1 MPSEQIRTHLIS
13 MYCVLNK
20 ATIAVV
26 GNAPTK
32 DERQLK
38 AQIAALYHQNKVPS
52 ILIIYVVSNDQY
64 VIFLIRREIIT
75 NFLVVKR
82 SLKIARNILRN

>member
-32 DERQLK
+32 EERQLK
-38 AQIAALYHQNKVPS
+38 AQIASLYHQNKAWHHDLRRKNTLR
-52 ILIIYVVSNDQY
+52 INLRLEKLIVG
-64 VIFLIRREIIT
+64 
-75 NFLVVKR
+75 
-82 SLKIARNILRN
+82 

>member
-1 MPSEQIRTHLIS
+1 MPSEQIRTHLIT

-32 DERQLK
+32 EERQLK
-38 AQIAALYHQNKVPS
+38 AQIAALYHQNKV
-52 ILIIYVVSNDQY
+52 
-64 VIFLIRREIIT
+64 FIT
-75 NFLVVKR
+75 PFVT
-82 SLKIARNILRN
+82 SLAICLM

>member
-1 MPSEQIRTHLIS
+1 MPSEQIRTHLIT

-32 DERQLK
+32 EERQLK
-38 AQIAALYHQNKVPS
+38 AQIAALYHQNKV
-52 ILIIYVVSNDQY
+52 
-64 VIFLIRREIIT
+64 IIT
-75 NFLVVKR
+75 PFVTL
-82 SLKIARNILRN
+82 LAICLM

>member
-32 DERQLK
+32 EERQLK
-38 AQIAALYHQNKVPS
+38 AQIASLYHQNKVM
-52 ILIIYVVSNDQY
+52 
-64 VIFLIRREIIT
+64 IFTFKEI
-75 NFLVVKR
+75 NFVLPCQ
-82 SLKIARNILRN
+82 LTL

>member
-1 MPSEQIRTHLIS
+1 

-32 DERQLK
+32 EERQLK
-38 AQIAALYHQNKVPS
+38 VQIAALYHQNKV
-52 ILIIYVVSNDQY
+52 
-64 VIFLIRREIIT
+64 IIT
-75 NFLVVKR
+75 PFVTL
-82 SLKIARNILRN
+82 LAICLM

>member
-32 DERQLK
+32 EERQLK
-38 AQIAALYHQNKVPS
+38 AQIASLYHQNKV
-52 ILIIYVVSNDQY
+52 IL
-64 VIFLIRREIIT
+64 
-75 NFLVVKR
+75 NFE
-82 SLKIARNILRN
+82 KILHTV

>member
-32 DERQLK
+32 EEKQLK
-38 AQIAALYHQNKVPS
+38 AQIAALYHQNKVHLLNNK
-52 ILIIYVVSNDQY
+52 IMFVLKLHNKNYLRQ
-64 VIFLIRREIIT
+64 ETIT
-75 NFLVVKR
+75 NF
-82 SLKIARNILRN
+82 

>member
-32 DERQLK
+32 EERQIK
-38 AQIAALYHQNKVPS
+38 AQIAALYHQNKVSNFSDYFEQFLNPV
-52 ILIIYVVSNDQY
+52 II
-64 VIFLIRREIIT
+64 
-75 NFLVVKR
+75 
-82 SLKIARNILRN
+82 